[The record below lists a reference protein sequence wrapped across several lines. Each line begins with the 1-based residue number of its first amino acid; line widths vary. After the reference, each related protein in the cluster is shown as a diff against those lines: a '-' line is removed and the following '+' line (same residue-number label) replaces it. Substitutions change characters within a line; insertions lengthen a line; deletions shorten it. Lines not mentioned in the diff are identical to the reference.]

1 MRGARQERR
10 PAAANTFGWFAPLL
24 DMRTPASELSA
35 RLSRAPV
42 LLVAT
47 PSGAVL
53 EVVVA
58 ATPGLRLVGLAGLPV
73 APPVGLLIPRCRSV
87 HTWGMRF
94 ALDVVFL
101 AWPPGPDAA
110 ARVAAVSSEIRP
122 WRLVATRAAGR
133 LAALELG
140 APRAEALGL
149 AHAGAAVTV
158 FQWPSTCG

>member
-1 MRGARQERR
+1 M
-10 PAAANTFGWFAPLL
+10 
-24 DMRTPASELSA
+24 
-35 RLSRAPV
+35 SRAPA

-53 EVVVA
+53 ELAVA
-58 ATPGLRLVGLAGLPV
+58 ATPLLRLVGLAGLPV
-73 APPVGLLIPRCRSV
+73 APPAGLLIPRCRSV

-101 AWPPGPDAA
+101 AWPPGPDGV

-122 WRLVATRAAGR
+122 RRLVATRAAGR

-140 APRAEALGL
+140 AQRAEALGL
-149 AHAGAAVTV
+149 ARAGAAVTV